1 MRRGNNNGATLPRVR
16 SVARAVAILRAFSQ
30 ERSKLALK
38 DIVKATA
45 LDPGTSRRI
54 LVTLK
59 EEGIVFQDPSN
70 GLYSLSTGLRELGQ
84 AVVIELPLAQ
94 VLQEKLQS
102 LAELTQTTVYL
113 SAIRKGQVICLSRNN
128 GGQPIEVR
136 WWNVGEARPYNRGA
150 GPRILFAHLPG
161 SIQNTVLAEIE
172 NSDSESAKLAADS
185 RFIHENGFVIM
196 HDEIA
201 VGISAMAVPLTNYNG
216 EVIAAISTGGL
227 TPNYIGAAQVKM
239 LERLQAAVKEMRP
252 LVGHQG
258 NKSQ

>member
-1 MRRGNNNGATLPRVR
+1 
-16 SVARAVAILRAFSQ
+16 VAILRAFSQ

-113 SAIRKGQVICLSRNN
+113 SAIRNGQVICLSRHN

-161 SIQNTVLAEIE
+161 SIQNTVLAEI
-172 NSDSESAKLAADS
+172 
-185 RFIHENGFVIM
+185 
-196 HDEIA
+196 
-201 VGISAMAVPLTNYNG
+201 
-216 EVIAAISTGGL
+216 
-227 TPNYIGAAQVKM
+227 VKV
-239 LERLQAAVKEMRP
+239 L
-252 LVGHQG
+252 
-258 NKSQ
+258 S